1 MAHATL
7 IAHICVWAS
16 TKKFQNFFSQ
26 KENNSFLFLLIF
38 QNFQQQKNL
47 LTAALKELT
56 ALVMCTPLL
65 LYYIHIRSMYSLFL
79 SAVAAEAVKRQRKG
93 GNRQEIRGR
102 HSLVGW

>member
-38 QNFQQQKNL
+38 QNFQQQKKSFNCCIEGAHC
-47 LTAALKELT
+47 TGDVYASAAVLHT
-56 ALVMCTPLL
+56 YT
-65 LYYIHIRSMYSLFL
+65 
-79 SAVAAEAVKRQRKG
+79 
-93 GNRQEIRGR
+93 
-102 HSLVGW
+102 